1 MESWHEIIEG
11 EKIMLF
17 SLSWTLN
24 GTGGNSEN
32 PIWDD
37 IEKKLTLLKSGY
49 GTLTLDIHDNDIGSQ
64 MLQVRAEL
72 GNYLV
77 MLGEIINDD
86 YEVRTYYDEKSTK
99 EAICILGDYW
109 PRNQIIT
116 DFSFIIQVVYEFFNT
131 GNVQNHLLIYF

>member
-1 MESWHEIIEG
+1 
-11 EKIMLF
+11 MLF

-86 YEVRTYYDEKSTK
+86 YEVRTYYDEKVLK
-99 EAICILGDYW
+99 KQFCILGDYW

>member
-1 MESWHEIIEG
+1 
-11 EKIMLF
+11 MLF
-17 SLSWTLN
+17 TLSWTLN

-86 YEVRTYYDEKSTK
+86 YEVRTYYDEKSIK

-109 PRNQIIT
+109 PKNQITT

-131 GNVQNHLLIYF
+131 GNVQNHLLI

>member
-1 MESWHEIIEG
+1 
-11 EKIMLF
+11 MLF

-49 GTLTLDIHDNDIGSQ
+49 GTLTLDIQDNDIGSQ

-77 MLGEIINDD
+77 MLGEITNDD
-86 YEVRTYYDEKSTK
+86 YEVRTYYDEKGTK
-99 EAICILGDYW
+99 EVICILGDYW
-109 PRNQIIT
+109 PKNQITT

-131 GNVQNHLLIYF
+131 GNVQNHLLI

>member
-1 MESWHEIIEG
+1 
-11 EKIMLF
+11 MLF

-49 GTLTLDIHDNDIGSQ
+49 GILTLDIHDNDIGSQ

-86 YEVRTYYDEKSTK
+86 YEVRTYYDEKMTK
-99 EAICILGDYW
+99 ETICILGDYW
-109 PRNQIIT
+109 SKNQITT
-116 DFSFIIQVVYEFFNT
+116 DFSFIVQVVYEFFNT
-131 GNVQNHLLIYF
+131 GNVQNHLLI

>member
-1 MESWHEIIEG
+1 
-11 EKIMLF
+11 MLF

-24 GTGGNSEN
+24 GNGGNREN

-37 IEKKLTLLKSGY
+37 IEKKLTLLKSEC

-109 PRNQIIT
+109 PKNQITT
-116 DFSFIIQVVYEFFNT
+116 DFSSIIQVVYEFFNT
-131 GNVQNHLLIYF
+131 GNVQNHLLI